1 MQVKSHPKI
10 SPSEVSQY
18 LRVAAIDSRNTYC
31 FLYIGND
38 SNTIEFLTSNFTNG
52 YTSENFETAK
62 KFLKNRS
69 ISSIDI
75 IIMDIHYDVKAL
87 KDFQSFLNN
96 RGMLSIPVIYADH
109 HMPNAVGFKP
119 NDIIDDVIDLKNW
132 QYDFSSKVSFLK
144 KTKEY
149 GNLQKSEKSGSVSIK
164 HILKRTLD
172 IIIASFL
179 ILLLIPLLLIISLA
193 IKIESKGPVFYNSKR
208 AGRGFKIFNFYKFR
222 TMVVNA
228 DKKISDLAHLNQY
241 SASNES
247 AVFFKI
253 SNDPR
258 ITRVGKFLR
267 NTSLDELPQ
276 LFNVLK
282 GDMSLVGNRPLPLYE
297 AASLTTNDFVER
309 FMAPAGITGLWQ
321 IKKRG
326 QAEMSAEERINLDI
340 SYARKETL
348 LYDLWIMANTPKALF
363 QKNNV

>member
-1 MQVKSHPKI
+1 MQVKSHQKI
-10 SPSEVSQY
+10 APSDISRY

-31 FLYIGND
+31 FLYIGD
-38 SNTIEFLTSNFTNG
+38 DPTAIEFLTSNFTKG
-52 YTSENFETAK
+52 YTAEDFEAAK
-62 KFLKNRS
+62 IVLKNRN
-69 ISSIDI
+69 ICTIDI
-75 IIMDIHYDVKAL
+75 IIMDVNYDPKAL
-87 KDFQSFLNN
+87 KDFQSFMNN

-109 HMPNAVGFKP
+109 HFTDKVEFRPNDFID
-119 NDIIDDVIDLKNW
+119 DIIDLRNW

-149 GNLQKSEKSGSVSIK
+149 GNVQRSENAGTINFRY
-164 HILKRTLD
+164 IFKRTLD
-172 IIIASFL
+172 IIISSLL

-193 IKIESKGPVFYNSKR
+193 IKLESKGPVIYNSKR
-208 AGRGFKIFNFYKFR
+208 AGRGFRIFNFYKFR

-228 DKKISDLAHLNQY
+228 DKKISDIAHLNQY
-241 SASNES
+241 SASNET

-258 ITRVGKFLR
+258 ITRIGKFLR

-321 IKKRG
+321 IMKRG
-326 QAEMSAEERINLDI
+326 QSEMSTEERINLDI
-340 SYARKETL
+340 SYARKENL